1 MKLRYILGVALS
13 VCLLGACSDDDE
25 MIGGFQSIGLDQ
37 TYLTIPET
45 GGDATVTISAKDSWS
60 FDNNYTTIVRNTDGT
75 RDTLHHPLPSW
86 LTANV
91 VNGAAGETKVT
102 FHADATNGGR
112 EANLSITAGNRKQFV
127 NVRQGSMEAAD
138 ATCAEVIAGPDSK
151 TYRVTGTVTSIA
163 NTTYGNWY
171 LEDATGQVYIYGT
184 LDKNGAAKN
193 FLSLGI
199 EVGDVVTVEGPKTT
213 YNGTVELVDVTV
225 IKIVKSLIK
234 VVTAEEALPAAGG
247 KFEVKVAYKGNG
259 AYLTIPEEAKEWIQY
274 EDTKYIAGEV
284 TTSEANPADTAV
296 FRLSAA
302 PNKGATR
309 KAALELK
316 SYDGKKN
323 SAVTYNVTQEGVAN
337 PPKGTGTKSDP
348 YNVAAAL
355 EYTKGLGADVT
366 SENDV
371 YVKGKISSIKYS
383 YSAQY
388 GTATYNISDDGQEDN
403 VFVVYSSLFF
413 NNEQWKEGQTQ
424 INVGDEVIVCGKVI
438 YYGGTTPEFASKKSW
453 LISLNGKTSEGGG
466 SSTQGADGSTIVTI
480 ADFNAAPESTDVW
493 YQLTGKVKNLKD
505 NDQYG
510 NFDLEDATG
519 SVYVYG
525 VLSEKGG
532 AKKQFQT
539 LAAEKGIKEGSTL
552 TIVGN
557 RGSYNGKIEVL
568 NAYFISCSN

>member
-1 MKLRYILGVALS
+1 MKLKYIIGVVLSALI
-13 VCLLGACSDDDE
+13 LTGCSE
-25 MIGGFQSIGLDQ
+25 DQ
-37 TYLTIPET
+37 TLGSLGSISLDKTYVSIPEG
-45 GGDATVTISAKDSWS
+45 GGDVTVKVTANQDWRLADVFVVSEKDA
-60 FDNNYTTIVRNTDGT
+60 DGNKITANY
-75 RDTLHHPLPSW
+75 PLPTW
-86 LTANV
+86 LIANQV
-91 VNGAAGETKVT
+91 SGSAGTTELIL
-102 FHADATNGGR
+102 HADATSGGR
-112 EANLSITAGNRKQFV
+112 EAELQIAVGDHTQFLM
-127 NVRQGSMEAAD
+127 VRQGSMEASS

-413 NNEQWKEGQTQ
+413 NNEQWKEGQSQ

>member
-25 MIGGFQSIGLDQ
+25 MIGGFKSIGLDQ

-45 GGDATVTISAKDSWS
+45 GGDATVTINAKDSWS
-60 FDNNYTTIVRNTDGT
+60 FDNNFTTIVKNADGS

-91 VNGAAGETKVT
+91 VNGGAGETKVT
-102 FHADATNGGR
+102 FHADATSGGR
-112 EANLSITAGNRKQFV
+112 EANLSITAGTRKQFV
-127 NVRQGSMEAAD
+127 NVRQGSMEASN

-151 TYRVTGTVTSIA
+151 TYRVTGTVTAIA

-184 LDKNGAAKN
+184 LDKNGATKN

-234 VVTAEEALPAAGG
+234 VVTAEEPLPTAGG

-259 AYLTIPEEAKEWIQY
+259 AYLTIPDDAKEWIQY

-284 TTSEANPADTAV
+284 TTSESNPADTAV

-316 SYDGKKN
+316 SYNGSKS
-323 SAVTYNVTQEGVAN
+323 SAVTYTVTQEGIAN
-337 PPKGTGTKSDP
+337 PPTGSGTKSDP

-366 SENDV
+366 SENDI
-371 YVKGKISSIKYS
+371 YVKGKISSIKYT

-403 VFVVYSSLFF
+403 VFVVYGSLFF
-413 NNEQWKEGQTQ
+413 NNEPWQEGQTQ
-424 INVGDEVIVCGKVI
+424 ISVGDEVIVCGKVI

-453 LISLNGKTSEGGG
+453 LVSLNGKTSEGG
-466 SSTQGADGSTIVTI
+466 SSQTGADGSTIVTI

-505 NDQYG
+505 GDQYG
-510 NFDLEDATG
+510 NFDLEDSTG

-532 AKKQFQT
+532 AKKLFQT

-568 NAYFISCSN
+568 NAYFISVSN